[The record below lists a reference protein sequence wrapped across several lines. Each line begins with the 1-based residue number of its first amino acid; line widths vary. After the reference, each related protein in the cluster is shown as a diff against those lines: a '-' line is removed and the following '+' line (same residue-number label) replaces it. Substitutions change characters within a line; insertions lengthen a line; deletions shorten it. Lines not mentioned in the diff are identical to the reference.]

1 MKSRG
6 FTLIEAIIA
15 VVVLGIAVGTLL
27 QVMGH
32 AIQAT
37 IRPDVMS
44 TATHLAEGELERV
57 TNLRYSQIVN
67 AGPTAFAAPFSNYT
81 YETRVSAV
89 PVALAND
96 PAMAQ
101 YKQVEVII
109 AYPSMGGVT
118 LTTMVT
124 NKYT

>member
-6 FTLIEAIIA
+6 FTLIETIAA
-15 VVVLGIAVGTLL
+15 VVVLAIAVGTLL
-27 QVMGH
+27 HVMGY
-32 AIQAT
+32 AIQFT

-57 TNLRYSQIVN
+57 TNLRYSQIAN
-67 AGPTAFAAPFSNYT
+67 QGPTASPAPFSNYT
-81 YETRVSAV
+81 YEIRVSAV

-109 AYPSMGGVT
+109 AHPSMGGIT
-118 LTTMVT
+118 LTTVVT